1 MDLLLSGKRA
11 IVTGA
16 SAGIGR
22 AVVEALAA
30 EGCDV
35 AFCARREQLL
45 DEIAQNTQESSGCR
59 LIPIRADLTQRSAID
74 GFVARAAKSLGG
86 IDLVIN
92 NGGVATFSE
101 LFDIPDGPWQQN
113 AELRLMS
120 YVRTARAAIPHLRN
134 AGGGRIINVTG
145 NSGRQPIPYH
155 RPGGAST
162 AAIVNLTDSLA
173 TYLAKDR
180 IHVLT
185 CSPGPVRT
193 ACLVDQLAMN
203 AKLWQVSVEEA
214 ERRFAADCPL
224 GYIPSAADIAG
235 VITFLASPRA
245 AYMTG
250 ATVTADGGV
259 TRGMWSLL
267 QEP

>member
-1 MDLLLSGKRA
+1 MDLLLSGRRA

-22 AVVEALAA
+22 AVVETLAA

-35 AFCARREQLL
+35 AFCARRGDLL
-45 DEIAQNTQESSGCR
+45 DEIAHLTHASSGRR
-59 LIPIRADLTQRSAID
+59 LIPIQADLTQRPAID
-74 GFVARAAKSLGG
+74 DFVARAAEALGG
-86 IDLVIN
+86 IDVVIN
-92 NGGVATFSE
+92 NAGVSNFSE
-101 LFDIPDGPWQQN
+101 LFDVPDEHRQQDN
-113 AELRLMS
+113 ELRLMS
-120 YVRTARAAIPHLRN
+120 YVRTARAAIPHLRI

-145 NSGRQPIPYH
+145 TSGRQPMPYH
-155 RPGGAST
+155 RPGGAAT

-203 AKLWQVSVEEA
+203 AKLWRVSIDEA

-259 TRGMWSLL
+259 TRGIWNLL